1 MLHQKHCR
9 ERITLCDPYIITA
22 CCMYIY
28 ACLDLAFLYGSLFCM
43 KMMYNARFY
52 TAAFGCILM
61 VMEKDANMMMVY
73 ARKRRRLFKGCG
85 GTHCILTFCLMLP
98 IHTLAGTN
106 TKMKQHQPFQD
117 LAFVTACCK
126 ALR

>member
-28 ACLDLAFLYGSLFCM
+28 ACLDLAFLYESLFCM
-43 KMMYNARFY
+43 KMMYNARPY
-52 TAAFGCILM
+52 TAAFL
-61 VMEKDANMMMVY
+61 DAFSCSWENTQAMMMY
-73 ARKRRRLFKGCG
+73 ARKRRLSKECG
-85 GTHCILTFCLMLP
+85 GTHRILTFCLMLP

-106 TKMKQHQPFQD
+106 TKMKQHQPFHD
-117 LAFVTACCK
+117 LAYFTACCK